1 MLGDE
6 GELGQGLYFPDSNV
20 SCCLKLGDS
29 LSGQEL
35 ARKVRDGDSSELWE
49 GIQEVNE
56 AREETELP
64 SLRETSPRV
73 VLRNK
78 AMPVLVQQSH
88 GEKLLFGSEEPAN
101 YGKFKLTQRR

>member
-6 GELGQGLYFPDSNV
+6 GELRQGLYFPDSDA

-29 LSGQEL
+29 LLGQEL
-35 ARKVRDGDSSELWE
+35 ARKVRDGDSSELRE

-56 AREETELP
+56 AREETERP
-64 SLRETSPRV
+64 SLWETSPRV

-78 AMPVLVQQSH
+78 SMPVLVQQRH
-88 GEKLLFGSEEPAN
+88 GKKL
-101 YGKFKLTQRR
+101 